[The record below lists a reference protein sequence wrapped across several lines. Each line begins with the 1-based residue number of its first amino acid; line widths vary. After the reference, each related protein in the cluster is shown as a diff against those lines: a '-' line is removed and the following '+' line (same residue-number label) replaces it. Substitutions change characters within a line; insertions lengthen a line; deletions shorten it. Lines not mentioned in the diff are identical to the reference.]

1 MDGTFASEGLSLSA
15 NAGHLVV
22 DHELRDHIDADNVEN
37 VTWFGFGGLDAGDAV
52 AVNNLSGTDVVRFT
66 PNFTDPLDNTGPNN
80 SAD

>member
-1 MDGTFASEGLSLSA
+1 
-15 NAGHLVV
+15 
-22 DHELRDHIDADNVEN
+22 

-52 AVNNLSGTDVVRFT
+52 AVNDLSGTDVVRFT